1 MNSKVSLKSFF
12 LNLSSLLD
20 IGNSELIYHQIK
32 TAFIAWRL
40 GLELRLT
47 DNQMNALL
55 IASLIHD
62 IGAISLEEK
71 INLKHSVSDSDDTHA
86 FKGWYILQQVPNFQ
100 DISEAVKYHHTS
112 YKILKD
118 NQILAQVINLSD
130 KVEKLIVPSIPILE
144 QIKHIINTIKL
155 DEDLH
160 PMLIDSF
167 VKIGTIEKYWL
178 DLSNKN
184 ILLFFEKAPIDSSEL
199 SEEMLVSLSFL
210 IKDIIDFKSPFT
222 VSHSLGVMYCSSYLA
237 QKEGVSEDV
246 IKEFSIAGL
255 LHDVGKLTVPNSII
269 MKQGALTTRERAIMS
284 QHSYYTYRF
293 LKDAKYSKEIC
304 LAAACHHERLD
315 GSGYPFKF
323 ESKKIGLLQRIM
335 AVCDVFV
342 ALFEDRPYRKGL
354 SLISIENIMNNLAPQ
369 KLDKHLINELLKN
382 YHSLNIE
389 LREINDINNARY
401 TEIHQVNY

>member
-12 LNLSSLLD
+12 LTLSSLLD
-20 IGNSELIYHQIK
+20 IGNSELVYHQIK

-40 GLELRLT
+40 GLELKLN
-47 DNQMNALL
+47 DEQMNSLL
-55 IASLIHD
+55 IASLVHD

-71 INLKHSVSDSDDTHA
+71 IHLKHSVSDVENNHT
-86 FKGWYILQQVPNFQ
+86 FKGWYILKQVPNFEN
-100 DISEAVKYHHTS
+100 ISEAVKYHHTS
-112 YKILKD
+112 YKILND
-118 NQILAQVINLSD
+118 NQILAQIINLSD
-130 KVEKLIVPSIPILE
+130 KIEKLIISNVPILE
-144 QIKHIINTIKL
+144 QTKHILNTIKL

-160 PMLIDSF
+160 PMLIDS
-167 VKIGTIEKYWL
+167 VLKIGGVEKYWL

-184 ILLFFEKAPIDSSEL
+184 ILSFFEKAPIDSSEL
-199 SEEMLVSLSFL
+199 SEKMLLSLSFL

-222 VSHSLGVMYCSSYLA
+222 VSHSLGVMHCSSYLA
-237 QKEGVSEDV
+237 KKEGVSSESL
-246 IKEFSIAGL
+246 KEFAIAGL

-269 MKQGALTTRERAIMS
+269 MKEGALTARERATMS

-304 LAAACHHERLD
+304 LSAACHHERLD

-323 ESKKIGLLQRIM
+323 ESNKIGLLQRIM

-354 SLISIENIMNNLAPQ
+354 SRVSIEHIMYNLSPQ
-369 KLDKHLINELLKN
+369 KLDKYLVDKLLEN

-389 LREINDINNARY
+389 LREINNINNARY
-401 TEIHQVNY
+401 AEIQQINL